1 MDRQTIHSIIDFAID
16 TEIDSYD
23 FYKEAINKTEDL
35 QAKIIFGSLAEE
47 ELKHKEFLEKLLKDD
62 SYTFDLEQFTDY
74 KISEDIHKDD
84 YSEQIDLK
92 DAIEIAIKK
101 EEEAMYMYKALSDDS
116 VNKEVKDIFLDLSK
130 MEQMHK
136 VKLEEIYI
144 KL

>member
-1 MDRQTIHSIIDFAID
+1 MDRQRIHSIIDFAID

-23 FYKEAINKTEDL
+23 FYKEAINKTDDL
-35 QAKIIFGSLAEE
+35 QAKIIFGNLAEE
-47 ELKHKEFLEKLLKDD
+47 ELRHKEFLEKLLKDD
-62 SYTFDLEQFTDY
+62 SYSFDLEQFTDY
-74 KISEDIHKDD
+74 KISEDIHKNN
-84 YSEQIDLK
+84 YSDKIDLK
-92 DAIEIAIKK
+92 EAIEIAIKK

>member
-92 DAIEIAIKK
+92 DAIGIAIKK

>member
-74 KISEDIHKDD
+74 KISEDIDKDD
-84 YSEQIDLK
+84 YYEKIDLK

>member
-144 KL
+144 NL

>member
-1 MDRQTIHSIIDFAID
+1 MDRQRIHSIIDFAID

>member
-23 FYKEAINKTEDL
+23 FYKEAINKTEDI
-35 QAKIIFGSLAEE
+35 QAKIIFGNLAEE

-62 SYTFDLEQFTDY
+62 SYSFDLEQFTDY
-74 KISEDIHKDD
+74 KISEDIYKDD

-92 DAIEIAIKK
+92 DAIAIAIKK

-116 VNKEVKDIFLDLSK
+116 VNKEVKDLFLDLSK

>member
-23 FYKEAINKTEDL
+23 FYKEAINKTEDI
-35 QAKIIFGSLAEE
+35 QAKIIFGNLAEE

-62 SYTFDLEQFTDY
+62 SYSFDFEQFTDY
-74 KISEDIHKDD
+74 KISEEIYKDD

-92 DAIEIAIKK
+92 DAIAIAIKK

-116 VNKEVKDIFLDLSK
+116 VNKEVKDLFLDLSK

>member
-84 YSEQIDLK
+84 YYEKIDLK
-92 DAIEIAIKK
+92 DAIGIAIKK

-144 KL
+144 NL

>member
-116 VNKEVKDIFLDLSK
+116 VNKEVKDIFLNLSK

>member
-35 QAKIIFGSLAEE
+35 QAKIIFGNLAEE

-62 SYTFDLEQFTDY
+62 SYSFDLEQFTDY
-74 KISEDIHKDD
+74 KISEDIYKDD

-92 DAIEIAIKK
+92 DAIAIAIKK

-116 VNKEVKDIFLDLSK
+116 VNKEVKDLFLDLSK

>member
-23 FYKEAINKTEDL
+23 FYKEAINKTEDI
-35 QAKIIFGSLAEE
+35 QAKIIFGNLAEE

-62 SYTFDLEQFTDY
+62 SYSFDFEQFTDY
-74 KISEDIHKDD
+74 KISEDIYKDD

-92 DAIEIAIKK
+92 DAIAIAIKK

-116 VNKEVKDIFLDLSK
+116 VNKEVKDLFLDLSK

>member
-23 FYKEAINKTEDL
+23 FYKEAINKTDDL
-35 QAKIIFGSLAEE
+35 QAKIIFGNLAEE
-47 ELKHKEFLEKLLKDD
+47 ELRHKEFLEKLLKDD
-62 SYTFDLEQFTDY
+62 SYSFEFEQFTDY
-74 KISEDIHKDD
+74 KISEDIHKNN
-84 YSEQIDLK
+84 YSDKIDLK
-92 DAIEIAIKK
+92 EAIEIAIKK